1 MDLHKI
7 RCFIAVVNEGT
18 LSKAAVALNM
28 TQPPL
33 SVLIQKLEHELGVQ
47 LFVRRNRRLML
58 TDEGKL
64 LYERANELLALA
76 TSISTEVKE
85 HSEGIRGTVIVGCT
99 SAASMFVLPKVV
111 RRIQVAG
118 MKILVHA
125 REGET
130 AYVLNEMRQRRI
142 DICIVRT
149 AYQAEDLMTRT
160 LLREPLLLAVPKTHD
175 LAKKSSARIGQLR
188 DEQFFLHTATAG
200 AGIANMVMKQC
211 QMAGFSPQVLYRGSE
226 TLPMLRMVA
235 QGLGVMFVPASY
247 QRLSIPDMPH
257 YVHIADANLT
267 AELSVVTY
275 ENGVFSAAAQR
286 VLELI
291 EAAIRDMQV
300 ELDASC

>member
-1 MDLHKI
+1 MDLHKL
-7 RCFIAVVNEGT
+7 RCFVAVVEEGT
-18 LSKAAVALNM
+18 LSKAAVAVNM

-33 SVLIQKLEHELGVQ
+33 SILIQNLERELDVQ
-47 LFVRRNRRLML
+47 LFARPNRRLIL

-64 LYERANELLALA
+64 LYERAKELLALA

-85 HSEGIRGTVIVGCT
+85 HSKGIRGTVVIGCT

-111 RRIQVAG
+111 REIQEAG
-118 MKILVHA
+118 LMILIHA

-130 AYVLNEMRQRRI
+130 AYILNEMRQRRI

-160 LLREPLLLAVPKTHD
+160 LLTEPLLLAVPKNHR
-175 LAKKSSARIGQLR
+175 LAKKSSTRMGQLR

-247 QRLSIPDMPH
+247 QNLRIPDMPH
-257 YVHIADANLT
+257 YMRITDANLT

-275 ENGVFSAAAQR
+275 KNGVFSAAGHR
-286 VLELI
+286 VLALI
-291 EAAIRDMQV
+291 EAAIKDMQ
-300 ELDASC
+300 